1 MTGRNGFA
9 TMATAAALLLA
20 THAAQAQQGAGDAS
34 GDSGAEPLLEEVVV
48 TAKGRVQDVQKVPLP
63 ITVVSAEQILE
74 RTIQDAR
81 DLVNFSPSITFYSGS
96 GRADLTALV
105 VRGLSPQTSDERYQ
119 GLSFFVDGIAISGQ
133 LAGLDLSQVERVEI
147 IKGPQSAKF
156 GRATYSG
163 AVDYVTKTPRPESFE
178 GSIRARVSDHGD
190 DSDVSK
196 VFTGRLAVP
205 VVADRLWLALN
216 GVYSDIGGRMK
227 NAGTDPN
234 KLGEEK
240 TRAIGVTLFSRLS
253 ENATLKL
260 RYALDKERDTPS
272 LLTNS
277 QPTDWLAAGA
287 TNLFT
292 VTTPNPVVALC
303 GNACGQAGSLWI
315 RGEVP
320 EIPLGLAGSDNLTI
334 WAFTPRNFIP
344 GGGRR
349 REREFISAIYTNELA
364 NGWELSYRGG
374 WFDQTYWALEDF
386 RGRARFNDPTFGPLG
401 ISGSAKST
409 SFLIAFQENFKNMS
423 HQLRLKSADDA
434 RLRWMV
440 GAYYFEEDNLNSQ
453 WVRASSTTP
462 ATTPITSINDIAFR
476 QSRGLEWF
484 ENEAIFGELAYD
496 LTDRLTVTAEGRY
509 QREVLGYDACT
520 TCGTV
525 NPVDRRF
532 PEKDFLPRLT
542 VEYQWTD
549 DVLAY
554 AYWSRGLKSGR
565 VNSSASAFNFAYR
578 VPEELDNLEIGVK
591 TRLLDGRA
599 ILNASIFQQDVKNQ
613 QLLTSI
619 VNPACTTDPMGVVTC
634 PPGLFPTLS
643 GLVTAGDSEIWGAEV
658 EAAWALNENWRFD
671 GAIGYAHHEFADAI
685 GPFPAGGSDPFL
697 FAPGETLKGKT
708 SINSP
713 RVTGNLGVGYERP
726 IREGAWTFTARA
738 DAIYT
743 GKKYVDIANVAY
755 IGDVTRINLRAGIAD
770 RDRRWDA
777 ALFVRDLTDEQTPLG
792 AGLTG
797 SSSCY
802 FREPPTGTQ
811 VLSQRCLSLAVPR
824 GREIGLEFGLKF

>member
-1 MTGRNGFA
+1 MTKRKEFVTLAAG
-9 TMATAAALLLA
+9 MLLIAAASPAPAQRAGTPARDNNAETALA
-20 THAAQAQQGAGDAS
+20 
-34 GDSGAEPLLEEVVV
+34 EVVV
-48 TAKGRVQDVQKVPLP
+48 TARGRAQDVQTVPLP

-81 DLVNFSPSITFYSGS
+81 DLVGFSPSITFYSGS

-163 AVDYVTKTPRPESFE
+163 AIDYVTRTPRPERFE
-178 GSIRARVSDHGD
+178 GALRARLSDHGG
-190 DSDVSK
+190 DSDISK
-196 VFTGRLAVP
+196 SFTGRLALP
-205 VVADRLWLALN
+205 VVDERLWLAIN
-216 GVYSDIGGRMK
+216 GVYSDIGGRVK
-227 NAGTDPN
+227 NAGTDRN
-234 KLGEEK
+234 KLGEEE
-240 TRAIGVTLFSRLS
+240 TRAIGVTLFSQLS
-253 ENATLKL
+253 DSATLKL
-260 RYALDKERDTPS
+260 RYTLDKERDTPS

-287 TNLFT
+287 SNLFT
-292 VTTPNPVVALC
+292 ITNPNPIAALC
-303 GNACGQAGSLWI
+303 GTGCGQAGSVWI

-320 EIPLGLAGSDNLTI
+320 EIPLGLVGTDISSI
-334 WAFTPRNFIP
+334 YVFTPRNFIP

-349 REREFISAIYTNELA
+349 REREFISAVYTNEFS

-409 SFLIAFQENFKNMS
+409 AFLIAFQESFRNVS

-434 RLRWMV
+434 RLRWMI
-440 GAYYFEEDNLNSQ
+440 GAYYFEEENLNSQ
-453 WVRASSTTP
+453 WVRASSSTPTT
-462 ATTPITSINDIAFR
+462 APITAITDLTFR
-476 QSRGLEWF
+476 QSRGLESF
-484 ENEAIFGELAYD
+484 DNRAVFGEIAYD
-496 LTDRLTVTAEGRY
+496 VTDRLTLTAEGRY

-532 PEKDFLPRLT
+532 TEKDFLPRVT
-542 VEYQWTD
+542 AEYRWSD

-554 AYWSRGLKSGR
+554 AYWSRGTKSGR
-565 VNSSASAFNFAYR
+565 VNTSASAFNFAYR
-578 VPEELDNLEIGVK
+578 VPEELDNIELGVK
-591 TRLLDGRA
+591 TRLFDRRA
-599 ILNASIFQQDVKNQ
+599 ILNASVFRQDIKNQ
-613 QLLTSI
+613 QLLTAI
-619 VNPACTTDPMGVVTC
+619 VNPACTTDPMGIVTC

-643 GLVTAGDSEIWGAEV
+643 GLVTAGDSRIWGAEV
-658 EAAWALNENWRFD
+658 EAAFALNDNWRLE
-671 GAIGYAHHEFADAI
+671 GAVGYAHHEFVDDI

-708 SINSP
+708 SVNSP
-713 RVTGNLGVGYERP
+713 RFTGNFGVSYERP
-726 IREGAWTFTARA
+726 IRGGAWAFTTRA
-738 DAIYT
+738 DALYT
-743 GKKYVDIANVAY
+743 GKKYVDSANVAY
-755 IGDVTRINLRAGIAD
+755 IGDVTRINLRVGVGD

-777 ALFVRDLTDEQTPLG
+777 SLFVRDLTDEKTPLG

-797 SSSCY
+797 SGSCY

-811 VLSQRCLSLAVPR
+811 VVSQRCLSLSVPR
-824 GREIGLEFGLKF
+824 GREVGVDFGVSF

>member
-1 MTGRNGFA
+1 MQYGQGLGSMVAGLSLVFGA
-9 TMATAAALLLA
+9 AMAAAQGSSTA
-20 THAAQAQQGAGDAS
+20 TT
-34 GDSGAEPLLEEVVV
+34 DSGAEGAVLEEVVV
-48 TAKGRVQDVQKVPLP
+48 TAKGRVEDVQSVPLP

-163 AVDYVTKTPRPESFE
+163 AVDYVTKTPRPEKFE
-178 GSIRARVSDHGD
+178 GALRARISDHGD
-190 DSDVSK
+190 ESDVSK
-196 VFTGRLAVP
+196 VLTGRIAVP
-205 VVADRLWLALN
+205 VVDDRLWLAIN
-216 GVYSDIGGRMK
+216 GVYSDIGGRAK
-227 NAGTDPN
+227 NAGTDRN

-240 TRAIGVTLFSRLS
+240 TRAIGVTLFSQLS
-253 ENATLKL
+253 DNATLKL

-277 QPTDWLAAGA
+277 QPTDWIAAGA
-287 TNLFT
+287 ANLFT
-292 VTTPNPVVALC
+292 ITNPNPVVALC
-303 GNACGQAGSLWI
+303 GTACGQAGSLWI

-320 EIPLGLAGSDNLTI
+320 EIPLGLVGTDVGSI
-334 WAFTPRNFIP
+334 WAFTPRHFIP

-349 REREFISAIYTNELA
+349 REREFISANYTNEFA

-374 WFDQTYWALEDF
+374 WFDQIYWALEDF

-401 ISGSAKST
+401 ISGSAKSS
-409 SFLIAFQENFKNMS
+409 SFLIAFQESFRNVS
-423 HQLRLKSADDA
+423 HQLRLKSADDE
-434 RLRWMV
+434 RLRWMI

-453 WVRASSTTP
+453 WVRANPATP
-462 ATTPITSINDIAFR
+462 ATTPITSITDITFR
-476 QSRGLEWF
+476 QSRGLESF
-484 ENEAIFGELAYD
+484 DNRAIFGELAYD
-496 LTDRLTVTAEGRY
+496 VTDRLTLTAEGRY

-520 TCGTV
+520 TCGTQ
-525 NPVDRRF
+525 NPIDRRF
-532 PEKDFLPRLT
+532 TEKDFLPRVT
-542 VEYQWTD
+542 VEYQWND
-549 DVLAY
+549 DILTY
-554 AYWSRGLKSGR
+554 AYWSRGTKSGR

-578 VPEELDNLEIGVK
+578 VPEELDNLELGIK
-591 TRLLDGRA
+591 TRLLDGRG
-599 ILNASIFQQDVKNQ
+599 ILNASVFQQYVKNQ

-634 PPGLFPTLS
+634 PPGLFPTIS

-658 EAAWALNENWRFD
+658 EAAFALSANWRIE
-671 GAIGYAHHEFADAI
+671 GALGYARHEFVDDI

-713 RVTGNLGVGYERP
+713 RLTGNFGVGYERP
-726 IREGAWTFTARA
+726 IRDGAWVFSARA

-743 GKKYVDIANVAY
+743 GKKYVDSANVAY
-755 IGDVTRINLRAGIAD
+755 IGDVTRINLRAGISD
-770 RDRRWDA
+770 RDRRWDT
-777 ALFVRDLTDEQTPLG
+777 ALFVRDLTDEKTPLG

-797 SSSCY
+797 SGSCY

-811 VLSQRCLSLAVPR
+811 VLSQRCLALAVPR
-824 GREIGLEFGLKF
+824 GREIGLEFGIHF

>member
-1 MTGRNGFA
+1 MKASKGVLSVAVGMLLIAGGDRASAQGPA
-9 TMATAAALLLA
+9 VRDAEVAL
-20 THAAQAQQGAGDAS
+20 Q
-34 GDSGAEPLLEEVVV
+34 EVVV
-48 TAKGRVQDVQKVPLP
+48 TAKGRVEDVQDVPLA
-63 ITVVSAEQILE
+63 ITVVSAEQILQ

-81 DLVNFSPSITFYSGS
+81 DLVNFAPSITFYSGS

-163 AVDYVTKTPRPESFE
+163 AVDYVTRTPRPDSFE
-178 GSIRARVSDHGD
+178 AAVRMRVSDHGD
-190 DSDVSK
+190 DSDISK
-196 VFTGRLAVP
+196 VGTARLALP
-205 VVADRLWLALN
+205 VVDDRLWLALN
-216 GVYSDIGGRMK
+216 GVYSDIGGRAR

-240 TRAIGVTLFSRLS
+240 TRAIGVTLFSQLS
-253 ENATLKL
+253 DNATLKL
-260 RYALDKERDTPS
+260 RYTLDKERDTPS

-287 TNLFT
+287 SNLFT
-292 VTTPNPVVALC
+292 VTNPNPVVALC
-303 GNACGQAGSLWI
+303 GTTCGQAGSLWI
-315 RGEVP
+315 RGEVAQ
-320 EIPLGLAGSDNLTI
+320 IPLGLVGTDVGAI
-334 WAFTPRNFIP
+334 WAFTPRDFIS

-349 REREFISAIYTNELA
+349 REREFVSALYANEFA
-364 NGWELSYRGG
+364 NGWEISYRGG

-401 ISGSAKST
+401 ISGAPKST
-409 SFLIAFQENFKNMS
+409 AFLIAFQESFKNTS

-434 RLRWMV
+434 RLRWMI

-453 WVRASSTTP
+453 WVRANPATP
-462 ATTPITSINDIAFR
+462 ATAPITSIADITFR
-476 QSRGLEWF
+476 RTRGLEWF
-484 ENEAIFGELAYD
+484 DNRAVFGELAYD
-496 LTDRLTVTAEGRY
+496 VTDKLTLTAEGSY

-525 NPVDRRF
+525 NPIDRRF
-532 PEKDFLPRLT
+532 TEKDFLPRVT
-542 VEYQWTD
+542 AEYQWSD
-549 DVLAY
+549 DVLTY
-554 AYWSRGLKSGR
+554 AYWSRGTKSGR
-565 VNSSASAFNFAYR
+565 VNTSAGAFNFAYR
-578 VPEELDNLEIGVK
+578 VPEELDNIELGVK
-591 TRLLDGRA
+591 TRLRDGRA

-613 QLLTSI
+613 QLLTAI

-634 PPGLFPTLS
+634 PPGLFPTLT

-658 EAAWALNENWRFD
+658 QAAFALTENWRID
-671 GAIGYAHHEFADAI
+671 GALGYARHKFVDDI

-713 RVTGNLGVGYERP
+713 RVTGNLGVAYERAV
-726 IREGAWTFTARA
+726 RDGAWTLSARA
-738 DAIYT
+738 DAIHT

-755 IGDVTRINLRAGIAD
+755 IGAVTRINLRAGLSD
-770 RDRRWDA
+770 RDQRWDA
-777 ALFVRDLTDEQTPLG
+777 ALFVRDLTDEQTALG

-811 VLSQRCLSLAVPR
+811 VVSQRCLSLSVPR
-824 GREIGLEFGLKF
+824 GREIGIEFGFNF